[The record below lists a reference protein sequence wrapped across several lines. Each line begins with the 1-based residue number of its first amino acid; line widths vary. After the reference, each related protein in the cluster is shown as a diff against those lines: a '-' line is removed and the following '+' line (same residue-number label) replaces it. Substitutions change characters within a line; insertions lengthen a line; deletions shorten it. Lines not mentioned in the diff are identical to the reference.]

1 MIAHR
6 LLALQLEL
14 LRTGAQVVRL
24 VTELRAKHASGD
36 MANWGVDGEKGKLV
50 DMAELGIWEPMS

>member
-1 MIAHR
+1 M
-6 LLALQLEL
+6 
-14 LRTGAQVVRL
+14 VRL